1 MHEAWPTSHGRNQS
15 ARLRRKILDL
25 RRKTM
30 AGELRLLGS
39 PPLAQRLRYTPPCGR
54 GTSQTDTGARP
65 KLERGWVLAAS
76 LVPHRPRS
84 FAPEAGGRWAFAE
97 RLALRARTKRKR
109 SLAGMR
115 PGIG

>member
-39 PPLAQRLRYTPPCGR
+39 PPLAQRSLRDRRRGPSKKTP
-54 GTSQTDTGARP
+54 
-65 KLERGWVLAAS
+65 
-76 LVPHRPRS
+76 
-84 FAPEAGGRWAFAE
+84 
-97 RLALRARTKRKR
+97 RKYLLQSVFR
-109 SLAGMR
+109 QSKK
-115 PGIG
+115 